1 MIQNKFLTLKKQAIG
16 AVPTPA
22 TKQMTGKQQR
32 QLAAATGRLKK
43 RQNVELESIRNL
55 SAAIL
60 DTGNTD
66 YFEMLSPCSKL
77 SGVLNKYAEILK
89 ELLGESSGP
98 TSPMP
103 VKDVPVANLSPENT
117 ATASPTVSESTQD
130 ATAAKEKEKKV
141 PGKDTTP
148 IKARGKA
155 ASLEKK
161 EVFLQV
167 LRGVTQARGS
177 RSGHM
182 WRGKK
187 YEGKKTAAIA
197 AGLCGVSESSMYRIQ
212 AEVRETGTLSEPK
225 QGNRTN
231 HPARHTPQELNAMFA
246 ERVKVNAEQGSSSNV
261 HNIWKTLHDAK
272 KTSLTYH
279 GFVAALWKA
288 GWKLGGGIAP
298 RKPKLQFKDMKMRAE
313 FYRVLKEN
321 PALPEDQQFI
331 LVSVSTNEL
340 IN

>member
-43 RQNVELESIRNL
+43 SQNVELESIRNL

-130 ATAAKEKEKKV
+130 ATAAKEKEKK
-141 PGKDTTP
+141 
-148 IKARGKA
+148 
-155 ASLEKK
+155 EK
-161 EVFLQV
+161 
-167 LRGVTQARGS
+167 
-177 RSGHM
+177 
-182 WRGKK
+182 
-187 YEGKKTAAIA
+187 
-197 AGLCGVSESSMYRIQ
+197 
-212 AEVRETGTLSEPK
+212 
-225 QGNRTN
+225 
-231 HPARHTPQELNAMFA
+231 
-246 ERVKVNAEQGSSSNV
+246 
-261 HNIWKTLHDAK
+261 
-272 KTSLTYH
+272 
-279 GFVAALWKA
+279 
-288 GWKLGGGIAP
+288 
-298 RKPKLQFKDMKMRAE
+298 
-313 FYRVLKEN
+313 
-321 PALPEDQQFI
+321 
-331 LVSVSTNEL
+331 
-340 IN
+340 